1 MTATTG
7 KSRAGGEAGQS
18 GLDRQGCVPARSR
31 ASRPKRR
38 RSWRLGQMSLVSTP
52 VFTRL
57 KSVQILSSYFNSNSA
72 VPSVNLLIWSRQP
85 RRTINNTTH
94 PLRVPDIT
102 LWIERTSHTHFYET
116 SFYRTRNRRLEHLLK
131 PPWLADL
138 TRPRITTQPLAVTTA
153 HHAWNSAYEG
163 H

>member
-1 MTATTG
+1 MCPCAQSCITT
-7 KSRAGGEAGQS
+7 KKAEELAS
-18 GLDRQGCVPARSR
+18 GADVT
-31 ASRPKRR
+31 
-38 RSWRLGQMSLVSTP
+38 LVSTP

-72 VPSVNLLIWSRQP
+72 VPSVNLHIWSGQP
-85 RRTINNTTH
+85 RRTIDNTAH
-94 PLRVPDIT
+94 PFRVPDIT

-116 SFYRTRNRRLEHLLK
+116 SFYRTRHRRLEHLLK